1 MKDFGNY
8 QHHHNIQKN
17 HLIWSLLCNFQHA
30 FMLLHVDSWFCQ
42 RPPAVRNINMT
53 FLLLF
58 VLSNRVEVQTHDF
71 LNNAGSK
78 KEREASNDGL
88 GLDLD
93 LKWF

>member
-1 MKDFGNY
+1 MKDFGDY
-8 QHHHNIQKN
+8 QHHHNIQQN
-17 HLIWSLLCNFQHA
+17 HLIWPLLCHFQHA
-30 FMLLHVDSWFCQ
+30 FMLLHVESWFCQ
-42 RPPAVRNINMT
+42 RPPAVRNTNMT

-78 KEREASNDGL
+78 KEREASYDAL

>member
-1 MKDFGNY
+1 
-8 QHHHNIQKN
+8 
-17 HLIWSLLCNFQHA
+17 
-30 FMLLHVDSWFCQ
+30 
-42 RPPAVRNINMT
+42 MT

-78 KEREASNDGL
+78 KEMEARNDGL